1 MRTKAAVSGTRQR
14 ILYIEQSEECRDM
27 LTTLLDTA
35 GYAVAT
41 AATATEGM
49 ILARRER
56 FDLLILES
64 RYSDD
69 HGANLCRQIRAF
81 DSVTPILFYSSSAY
95 DHDVAAGMA
104 AGAQGYLTKPED
116 IRIIEQTIAGLLAS
130 TTTQAYGH

>member
-1 MRTKAAVSGTRQR
+1 MKTRAGVSGTRQR

-27 LTTLLDTA
+27 LATLLDRA

-64 RYSDD
+64 QYPDG

-81 DSVTPILFYSSSAY
+81 DSETPILFYSSSAY
-95 DHDVAAGMA
+95 DHDIADGMA
-104 AGAQGYLTKPED
+104 AGAQGYLTKPEGLL
-116 IRIIEQTIAGLLAS
+116 IIEQTIAGLLAV
-130 TTTQAYGH
+130 TTTQAYAN